1 MIRLSAMRDSF
12 TNTWRI
18 SVPRRPRNF
27 DEMFDMIQRNMG
39 RFIALYIVLGL
50 AWAGFI
56 IWAIVSV
63 VTALMSLAATYAGG
77 V

>member
-1 MIRLSAMRDSF
+1 MISLSAMRDSF

-18 SVPRRPRNF
+18 SVPQRPRTF
-27 DEMFDMIQRNMG
+27 DEMFNMILRNMG

-50 AWAGFI
+50 AWGAFV
-56 IWAIVSV
+56 IWAMYSV
-63 VTALMSLAATYAGG
+63 VMALVTMAAAYAGG